1 MVVLVFLLFFEKGNQ
16 VGAKKK
22 GSPTRMY
29 IYNAH
34 GTTLGKCKR

>member
-1 MVVLVFLLFFEKGNQ
+1 MVVLVFLFFEKGNQ

-29 IYNAH
+29 IYDNH
-34 GTTLGKCKR
+34 GLLG

>member
-1 MVVLVFLLFFEKGNQ
+1 MVVLVFLFFEKGNQ

-22 GSPTRMY
+22 GSPTCM
-29 IYNAH
+29 YNAH